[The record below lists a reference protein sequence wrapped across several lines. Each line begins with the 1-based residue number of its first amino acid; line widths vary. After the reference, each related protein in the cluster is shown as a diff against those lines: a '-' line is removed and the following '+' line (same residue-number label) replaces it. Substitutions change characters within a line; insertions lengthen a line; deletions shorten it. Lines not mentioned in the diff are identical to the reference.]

1 MSSGSSTEPVGAVLS
16 GAGDGMEAVEE
27 ELLWSLL
34 AGRHVLAWSL
44 QALVDVPRIT
54 EVILL
59 VKPGKEAAASELVE
73 ALPGRQEHEI
83 RIAAAVPPPASA
95 DVLLAAVESLSPA
108 CRLVVIH
115 HGNRPLVTAGSV
127 ALAIAAA
134 DEHPGSGVVAAAPV
148 SETIKRTRDR
158 LVVDTPPRAGLVILG
173 TPQVFPREALI
184 RAYRSQVIGSGSGPA
199 GRLEPIDW
207 ALAGG
212 MRVLPISIADGENLA
227 ITRWD
232 DLMLAEALLEGSR

>member
-1 MSSGSSTEPVGAVLS
+1 MSSDSSGEPVGAVLF
-16 GAGDGMEAVEE
+16 GDGDGMEASE
-27 ELLWSLL
+27 ELLWAVL

-44 QALVDVPRIT
+44 QALADVPRIT

-59 VKPGKEAAASELVE
+59 VTPGREAAANELVE
-73 ALPGRQEHEI
+73 ALPSRPGHKI
-83 RIAAAVPPPASA
+83 KVAAAIPAPA
-95 DVLLAAVESLSPA
+95 AANALLDAVKSLAPA

-148 SETIKRTRDR
+148 SETIKRTRDQ
-158 LVVDTPPRAGLVILG
+158 LVVDTPPRAGLLVLG

-184 RAYRSQVIGSGSGPA
+184 RAYRSQLIGSGSSGLA

-207 ALAGG
+207 ALEGG
-212 MRVLPISIADGENLA
+212 MRVLPITIADGENLA

-232 DLMLAEALLEGSR
+232 DLRLAEALLQGSR